1 VQTESDK
8 EQKGWTVISGL
19 KESWCYN
26 NIGFELTLK
35 ILEKND
41 KYRLMLSQPANQTED
56 MFLELHER
64 PIKWLKEL
72 EELPHNEY
80 KVLLGIKEYGETYL
94 EGIAIFL
101 GVRIVSQFKRS
112 NIS

>member
-1 VQTESDK
+1 MQTESDK
-8 EQKGWTVISGL
+8 EQKDWTVISEL

-41 KYRLMLSQPANQTED
+41 KYRLILSQPANQTED
-56 MFLELHER
+56 MFLELSER

-72 EELPHNEY
+72 EELPHNVY
-80 KVLLGIKEYGETYL
+80 KALLGTKEYGETYL

-101 GVRIVSQFKRS
+101 GVRIVNQFKRS